1 MQALKTRSISERKIS
16 ARSGALTKELKT
28 RIERPLPQTGMA
40 SLRGVPTGHS
50 FLEKAIWPI
59 HQEKPKRTVMHMSDS
74 PVDIFQQLNEL
85 MKRLMEQGIKEQGD
99 PNRPFAYGFKI
110 VIHDASTTEASAEE
124 PSPVSAAAESSP
136 EGTLEPIAEMYM
148 TDDDVTVAVDL
159 LVSRRRAFIC
169 HSSMGTLTIIAGG
182 SQPTSVEMPT
192 VDADSMQS
200 R

>member
-1 MQALKTRSISERKIS
+1 
-16 ARSGALTKELKT
+16 
-28 RIERPLPQTGMA
+28 
-40 SLRGVPTGHS
+40 
-50 FLEKAIWPI
+50 
-59 HQEKPKRTVMHMSDS
+59 MSDS

-110 VIHDASTTEASAEE
+110 VIHDASATEASAEE
-124 PSPVSAAAESSP
+124 PAPVSAESSP

-159 LVSRRRAFIC
+159 PGIERESIHLSLID
-169 HSSMGTLTIIAGG
+169 GTLTIIAGG
-182 SQPTSVEMPT
+182 SQLTSVEMPT

-200 R
+200 RYKHGVLEIRFSRGKPIRID

>member
-1 MQALKTRSISERKIS
+1 M
-16 ARSGALTKELKT
+16 
-28 RIERPLPQTGMA
+28 
-40 SLRGVPTGHS
+40 
-50 FLEKAIWPI
+50 
-59 HQEKPKRTVMHMSDS
+59 MHMSDS

-159 LVSRRRAFIC
+159 PGIEKESIHLSLID
-169 HSSMGTLTIIAGG
+169 GTLTIIAGG
-182 SQPTSVEMPT
+182 SQLTSVEMPT

-200 R
+200 RYKHGVLEVRFFRGKPIKIE